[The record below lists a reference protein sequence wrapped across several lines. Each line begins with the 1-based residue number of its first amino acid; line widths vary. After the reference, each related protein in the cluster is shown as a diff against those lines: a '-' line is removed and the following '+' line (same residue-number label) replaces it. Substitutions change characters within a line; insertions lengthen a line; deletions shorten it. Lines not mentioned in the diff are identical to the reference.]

1 MNKAEILIDI
11 LKEDIDELNHKTR
24 SEEEQVRLIKIMI
37 EEVVDLK
44 EQLEAKLRNLLN
56 NK

>member
-11 LKEDIDELNHKTR
+11 LKEDINELNYKMR
-24 SEEEQVRLIKIMI
+24 SEEEQVKLLKIMI

-44 EQLEAKLRNLLN
+44 EQLEAKLSNLLD

>member
-11 LKEDIDELNHKTR
+11 LKEDIDELNYKMR
-24 SEEEQVRLIKIMI
+24 SEEEQVKLLKIMI

-44 EQLEAKLRNLLN
+44 EQLEAKLSNLLD

>member
-11 LKEDIDELNHKTR
+11 LKEDIDELNCKMR
-24 SEEEQVRLIKIMI
+24 SEEEQVKLLKIMI

-44 EQLEAKLRNLLN
+44 EQLEAKLSNLLD

>member
-1 MNKAEILIDI
+1 MKIDI
-11 LKEDIDELNHKTR
+11 LKEDIDELNYKTR

>member
-11 LKEDIDELNHKTR
+11 LKEDIDELNYKMR
-24 SEEEQVRLIKIMI
+24 SEEEQMKLLKIMI

-44 EQLEAKLRNLLN
+44 EQLEAKLSNLLD